1 MGTSKGY
8 IAPSTPKWALAKRG
22 ISGYVGNPSTSNKKE
37 AVSKF
42 AKAMNSDNSMTNRAS
57 AIFSSFASFVS
68 SSRNNGLKQTLNDFE
83 KSYINSLPPEEAFF
97 QLINSFSEGNTTDDI
112 IANNCISEAMI
123 ILDVNDLKKISTIGI
138 NTLIK
143 ELVCQF
149 AKQKFA
155 QMFDKQ
161 IRNKCNNVI
170 TANKRLEELQEYIYF
185 TIKNELTEEKI
196 SEINP
201 LELADEEI
209 VKNTMNTAFDYLEN
223 YYD

>member
-22 ISGYVGNPSTSNKKE
+22 ISGYAGNPSASNKKE

-42 AKAMNSDNSMTNRAS
+42 AKAMNSDNAMTNRAS
-57 AIFSSFASFVS
+57 AVFSSFASFVS
-68 SSRNNGLKQTLNDFE
+68 SSRNNGLKQTLNDYG

-112 IANNCISEAMI
+112 IANNCISEAMV
-123 ILDVNDLKKISTIGI
+123 ILDVNDLNEISTIGI

-209 VKNTMNTAFDYLEN
+209 VNNTMNTAFDYLEN